1 VKAPTY
7 KIAKHLVKLLNKHIT
22 LNNQY
27 NVRNSTS
34 LAADLVKLNLSK
46 DHQLITYDIK
56 DLDVNI
62 PIEETLTITKS
73 MLLKKNDAHVTQQI
87 IILIEAVL
95 SQNYFMFQN
104 KIHQPEKGVSM
115 GSPISST
122 IAEIVLQHLENVH
135 IKQLLDTKIYQ

>member
-1 VKAPTY
+1 MKAPTY
-7 KIAKHLVKLLNKHIT
+7 KTAKHLVKLLNKHIT
-22 LNNQY
+22 LNNQD
-27 NVRNSTS
+27 NARIPTS

-87 IILIEAVL
+87 IILIE
-95 SQNYFMFQN
+95 
-104 KIHQPEKGVSM
+104 
-115 GSPISST
+115 T
-122 IAEIVLQHLENVH
+122 
-135 IKQLLDTKIYQ
+135 